1 MAPDTFKESNI
12 INMRKS
18 TALSCTN
25 IDLLSFPGHCPVC
38 FEFLR
43 KCNMS

>member
-25 IDLLSFPGHCPVC
+25 IDLLSLAGHYPVC
-38 FEFLR
+38 FVFIT

>member
-1 MAPDTFKESNI
+1 MAPDTLKESNI

-25 IDLLSFPGHCPVC
+25 IDFLLFPGHYPVY
-38 FEFLR
+38 FEFLT
-43 KCNMS
+43 KCIMS